1 MESVYQQLLET
12 ALRYPDKS
20 AILKGEMNISYRE
33 LASRT
38 NAVARALIAKG
49 IRRGDTVLVLLDDKS
64 EVLAA
69 LLGTMRLAAAAVPL
83 ETGTVG
89 PLHQIVKDTK
99 ASLLI
104 TSEGVLTNYPAVRD
118 LPLHG
123 ILLFD
128 EALKTPGTNG
138 AENGENGEGHLPRA
152 LQPQDEDPALIFV
165 SPGFDGGNNGVI
177 LSQRNIVASM
187 KMLSRVMGID
197 SGFRELVTSGFSQP
211 FGISRSLSLF
221 SVGGTVVLGD
231 EITSPERIMADF
243 TRFGCNAFSGS
254 GQTLSLMSMQDG
266 ELFDRF
272 TSRVNFIELENAPP
286 EMKDK
291 EKLLDTY
298 PHAQIWVRYAVA
310 EAPFL
315 TFLEFRSER
324 NKMHT
329 IGRPF
334 PPVEIAIQDETGKT
348 LSRGRTGEIAVRGD
362 CIAAGYWQSNQVRQL
377 RTRNDQWINTG
388 EIGFIDRHGFLHTRG
403 RKEDIIHRGTTS
415 ILPSEIEEKIR
426 RAYPDCEIYVIG
438 IPDPTGDLGEI
449 PVLCY
454 RSANGTMIN
463 PSEFSRTL
471 PRGFNKNM
479 IPRIVYRIDS
489 FPGLESR
496 VSRSELRRRILD
508 RAEFQKPGDNA
519 PTERSNETF

>member
-12 ALRYPDKS
+12 ALRYPEKS
-20 AILKGEMNISYRE
+20 AILKGDRNISYRT
-33 LASRT
+33 LVSRT
-38 NAVARALIAKG
+38 NAVARALVAKG
-49 IRRGDTVLVLLDDKS
+49 IRRGDTVLVLLKDRS
-64 EVLAA
+64 EALTA

-83 ETGTVG
+83 EVGTVG
-89 PLHQIVKDTK
+89 PLYQIVNDTK

-104 TSEGVLTNYPAVRD
+104 TSEDVLGNYPALRD

-123 ILLFD
+123 ILLLD
-128 EALKTPGTNG
+128 EALRVNGTENP
-138 AENGENGEGHLPRA
+138 ENGEEHLPHG
-152 LQPQDEDPALIFV
+152 LQPVDDDLALMFI
-165 SPGFDGGNNGVI
+165 SPGFDGGSKGVI

-197 SGFRELVTSGFSQP
+197 SGFRELVTSSFSQP
-211 FGISRSLSLF
+211 FGISRSLCLF

-231 EITSPERIMADF
+231 ESTGPERIMADF
-243 TRFGCNAFSGS
+243 MRFGCNAFSGS
-254 GQTLSLMSMQDG
+254 GQTLSLMNMQDG
-266 ELFDRF
+266 DLLNRLS
-272 TSRVNFIELENAPP
+272 SRINFIELDNAPA
-286 EMKDK
+286 EMKEK
-291 EKLLDTY
+291 EKLLDVY
-298 PHAQIWVRYAVA
+298 PHAQIWVRYAVT

-324 NKMHT
+324 NKLHT

-489 FPGLESR
+489 FPGLENR

-508 RAEFQKPGDNA
+508 RAEVQHDPNQ
-519 PTERSNETF
+519 SL

>member
-12 ALRYPDKS
+12 ALRYPEKS
-20 AILKGEMNISYRE
+20 AILKGDRNISYRE
-33 LASRT
+33 LVGRT
-38 NAVARALIAKG
+38 NAVARALVAKG
-49 IRRGDTVLVLLDDKS
+49 IRRGDTVLVLLEDKS
-64 EVLAA
+64 ELLTA
-69 LLGTMRLAAAAVPL
+69 LIGTMRLAAAAVPL
-83 ETGTVG
+83 EAATAG
-89 PLHQIVKDTK
+89 PLHQIVNDTK

-104 TSEGVLTNYPAVRD
+104 TSEAVLGNYPALRD

-123 ILLFD
+123 ILLID
-128 EALKTPGTNG
+128 EALRANGT
-138 AENGENGEGHLPRA
+138 ENIETGEEHLPRA
-152 LQPQDEDPALIFV
+152 LQPVDDDLAVIFI
-165 SPGFDGGNNGVI
+165 SSGFDGGNNGVI

-197 SGFRELVTSGFSQP
+197 SGFRELVTSSLSQA
-211 FGISRSLSLF
+211 FGISRSLCLF

-231 EITSPERIMADF
+231 EMTNPERVMTDF
-243 TRFGCNAFSGS
+243 MRFGCNAFSGS
-254 GQTLSLMSMQDG
+254 GQTLTLMSMQDG
-266 ELFDRF
+266 DLLSRLS
-272 TSRVNFIELENAPP
+272 SRVNFIELDNAPP
-286 EMKDK
+286 EMKEKEK
-291 EKLLDTY
+291 EKLLDVY
-298 PHAQIWVRYAVA
+298 PHAQIWVRYALA

-377 RTRNDQWINTG
+377 RPRNDQWINTG

-438 IPDPTGDLGEI
+438 IPDPTGELGEI

-496 VSRSELRRRILD
+496 VSRSELRKRILD
-508 RAEFQKPGDNA
+508 RAEFQQPK
-519 PTERSNETF
+519 

>member
-12 ALRYPDKS
+12 ALRYPEKS
-20 AILKGEMNISYRE
+20 AILKGDRNISYRE
-33 LASRT
+33 LVGGT

-49 IRRGDTVLVLLDDKS
+49 IRRGDTVLVLLEDKA
-64 EVLAA
+64 ELLTALA
-69 LLGTMRLAAAAVPL
+69 GTMRLAAAAVPL
-83 ETGTVG
+83 EAATAGQ
-89 PLHQIVKDTK
+89 LYQIVNDTK

-104 TSEGVLTNYPAVRD
+104 TSEHVLANYPALRD

-123 ILLFD
+123 ILLID
-128 EALKTPGTNG
+128 EALQVNG
-138 AENGENGEGHLPRA
+138 SENLETVEEHFPRA
-152 LQPQDEDPALIFV
+152 LQPVEDDLALIIV
-165 SPGFDGGNNGVI
+165 SSGFDGGNKGVI

-197 SGFRELVTSGFSQP
+197 SGFRELVTSSLSQA
-211 FGISRSLSLF
+211 FGISRSLCLF
-221 SVGGTVVLGD
+221 SVGSTVVLGD
-231 EITSPERIMADF
+231 GMSNPERIMADF
-243 TRFGCNAFSGS
+243 MRFGCNAFSGS
-254 GQTLSLMSMQDG
+254 GQTLALMSMQDG
-266 ELFDRF
+266 TLLNRL
-272 TSRVNFIELENAPP
+272 SPRVNFIELDNAPP
-286 EMKDK
+286 EMKEK
-291 EKLLDTY
+291 ERLLDIF
-298 PHAQIWVRYAVA
+298 PHAQIWARYAVA

-315 TFLEFRSER
+315 TFLEFRSGR
-324 NKMHT
+324 NKLHT
-329 IGRPF
+329 NGRPF

-362 CIAAGYWQSNQVRQL
+362 CIAAGSWQSNQVRQL

-454 RSANGTMIN
+454 RSVNGTKIN

-496 VSRSELRRRILD
+496 VSRSELRKRILD
-508 RAEFQKPGDNA
+508 RAELQKPK
-519 PTERSNETF
+519 

>member
-1 MESVYQQLLET
+1 MESVYKQLLET
-12 ALRYPDKS
+12 ALRYPEKS
-20 AILKGEMNISYRE
+20 AIFKGVRNISYRE
-33 LASRT
+33 LVSRT
-38 NAVARALIAKG
+38 NALARALVAKG
-49 IRRGDTVLVLLDDKS
+49 IRRGDTVLVLLEDKS
-64 EVLAA
+64 ELLTA
-69 LLGTMRLAAAAVPL
+69 LVGTMRLAAAALPL
-83 ETGTVG
+83 EVG
-89 PLHQIVKDTK
+89 SAGSLHQLVNETK

-104 TSEGVLTNYPAVRD
+104 TSENILSNDPALRD

-123 ILLFD
+123 ILLID
-128 EALKTPGTNG
+128 EALRSAGANGT
-138 AENGENGEGHLPRA
+138 EDLQSVEDHFPQA
-152 LQPQDEDPALIFV
+152 LQPVDDDLALIFI
-165 SPGFDGGNNGVI
+165 SSGFDGGNRGVI

-197 SGFRELVTSGFSQP
+197 SGFRELVTSSFSQP
-211 FGISRSLSLF
+211 FGISRSLCLF

-243 TRFGCNAFSGS
+243 MRFGCNAFSGS
-254 GQTLSLMSMQDG
+254 GETLSLMNMHDG
-266 ELFDRF
+266 HLLNRLS
-272 TSRVNFIELENAPP
+272 SRVNFIELDNAPP
-286 EMKDK
+286 ELKEK
-291 EKLLDTY
+291 EKLLEIY

-324 NKMHT
+324 NKLHT

-377 RTRNDQWINTG
+377 RPRNDQWINTG

-403 RKEDIIHRGTTS
+403 RKEDIIHRGTIS

-471 PRGFNKNM
+471 PRGFNKSM

-489 FPGLESR
+489 FPGLENR
-496 VSRSELRRRILD
+496 VSRSELRKRILD
-508 RAEFQKPGDNA
+508 RAEFQQPGGVDQ
-519 PTERSNETF
+519 P